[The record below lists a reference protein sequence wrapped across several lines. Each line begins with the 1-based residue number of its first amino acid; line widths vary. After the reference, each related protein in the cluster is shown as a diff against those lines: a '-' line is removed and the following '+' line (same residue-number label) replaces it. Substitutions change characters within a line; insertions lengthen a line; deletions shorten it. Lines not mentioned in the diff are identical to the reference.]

1 MPKNKSHKGLLKRV
15 KITKSGLIKFSRAG
29 GRHLKS
35 VKSARRIRNYRKP
48 AYALAAEI
56 GRLRTLLNRK
66 VRSIESS
73 RRAALE
79 AVTVEETA

>member
-15 KITKSGLIKFSRAG
+15 RVTKSGLIKFHRAG

-35 VKSARRIRNYRKP
+35 VKSAQRIRYYRKP

-66 VRSIESS
+66 VRSFESAQ
-73 RRAALE
+73 RAKQEKAE
-79 AVTVEETA
+79 AAA